1 MSNLYPK
8 TISTSVIMSDE
19 RTLDD
24 YVNMKADNDI
34 IVIGGHKVALMPFK
48 SAQPYAVSDD
58 QGTAWIKINVGADK
72 KGMCAVVTVSA
83 TPGTPY
89 TQIKNVVSSAVT
101 ADGFLPIEVY
111 GSGFVAAHTFA
122 FSIILFY

>member
-34 IVIGGHKVALMPFK
+34 IVIGGHKVSFMPFK
-48 SAQPYAVSDD
+48 STQSYAVSDD